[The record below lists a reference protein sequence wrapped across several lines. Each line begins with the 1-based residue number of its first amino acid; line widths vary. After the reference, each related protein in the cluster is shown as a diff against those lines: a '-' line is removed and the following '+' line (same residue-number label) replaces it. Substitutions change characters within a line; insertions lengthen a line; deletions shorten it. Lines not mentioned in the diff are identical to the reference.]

1 MIKIKKLIN
10 DDSLSHFLETYSEG
24 KPVFLEGDTSK
35 DIFILIEGS
44 LKLLKNKKQI
54 GEIYQSGELFG
65 EMSYLLD
72 SKRTASVVAQTET
85 RLLKIPENS
94 IPEFLLK
101 YTEASQ
107 GIIHTLAQ
115 RLKDTTQVAHG
126 LKEFC
131 DQLPDAV
138 VMTDTSNR
146 IMAWN
151 KAAENLHG
159 RVWQEMKGQS
169 VSDVF
174 QNPEEYRQFIEDVQ
188 AGRHLTEKILLI
200 RRPDGEER
208 YVSTS
213 TTVIYDGHFNIAGY
227 IFLSRNV
234 TNLVRLEEKYRKL
247 KHIVIPAFAVLASLL
262 MVLTVGLSNFSKGI
276 EILDHKK
283 QSFQDRITHDYFTLR
298 EKLSP
303 LLSLPDKAPA
313 QKVLEEYFKTAYPQY
328 YAING
333 VLILNK
339 VKIVTHG
346 YTATS
351 PKKDFTV
358 NSHYSGIKFAG
369 DPKKNFKI
377 LSLYRTDPQSLKE
390 EKSTELAIEM
400 DGAENEAPG
409 WLVFQ
414 LNMQALEKEF
424 GISQKILSTMTFTSK
439 N

>member
-1 MIKIKKLIN
+1 MIRIQQLIK
-10 DDSLSHFLETYSEG
+10 DQSLSPFLETYSES
-24 KPVFLEGDTSK
+24 KPVFLEGDDSK
-35 DIFILIEGS
+35 DIFILIQGS

-85 RLLKIPENS
+85 KLIKIPAES
-94 IPEFLLK
+94 IQEFLHK
-101 YTEASQ
+101 YTEVSQ
-107 GIIHTLAQ
+107 EIIHTLAQ

-138 VMTDTSNR
+138 VMTDTNNR

-151 KAAENLHG
+151 KAAEILHG

-188 AGRHLTEKILLI
+188 AGKHLTEKILLI
-200 RRPDGEER
+200 RCPDGDER

-234 TNLVRLEEKYRKL
+234 TNLVRLERKYCKL
-247 KHIVIPAFAVLASLL
+247 KHIFLPAFAVLTSLL
-262 MVLTVGLSNFSKGI
+262 VVLSVGLSNFSKGI
-276 EILDHKK
+276 NILDHKK
-283 QSFQDRITHDYFTLR
+283 QSFQNRISRDYKSLFEDLR
-298 EKLSP
+298 P
-303 LLSLPDKAPA
+303 LLSLEDNSQA
-313 QKVLEEYFKTAYPQY
+313 QKTLESYFTETHPEQY
-328 YAING
+328 SING
-333 VLILNK
+333 VLILNDLK
-339 VKIVTHG
+339 LVTHG
-346 YTATS
+346 YTATA
-351 PKKDFTV
+351 PTKDFCINT
-358 NSHYSGIKFAG
+358 HYSGIKFTG
-369 DPKKNFKI
+369 DDKKNFKI
-377 LSLYRTDPQSLKE
+377 LNLYRNNADSSQG
-390 EKSTELAIEM
+390 EKGTELAIEIKN
-400 DGAENEAPG
+400 DKGEVSN
-409 WLVFQ
+409 WVVFQ
-414 LNMQALEKEF
+414 LDMESLEQEF
-424 GISQKILSTMTFTSK
+424 GITQKMLYKLTF

>member
-10 DDSLSHFLETYSEG
+10 DDSLSHYLETYSDG
-24 KPVFLEGDTSK
+24 KSVFLEGDTSK

-72 SKRTASVVAQTET
+72 SKRTASVIAQTET
-85 RLLKIPENS
+85 RLLKIPETA
-94 IPEFLLK
+94 IPEFLQK
-101 YTEASQ
+101 YCEASQ

-200 RRPDGEER
+200 KRPDGEER

-247 KHIVIPAFAVLASLL
+247 KHTVIPAFAILASLL
-262 MVLTVGLSNFSKGI
+262 MVFTVGLSNFSKGI

-283 QSFQDRITHDYFTLR
+283 QSFQDKITDDYYSLTEQL
-298 EKLSP
+298 KP
-303 LLSLPDKAPA
+303 LLSLPDKTPA
-313 QKVLEEYFKTAYPQY
+313 QKVLENYFQTTYPQY

-333 VLILNK
+333 VIVLNK
-339 VKIVTHG
+339 EKIVTHG
-346 YTATS
+346 YTTTHS
-351 PKKDFTV
+351 KKDFCV
-358 NSHYSGIKFAG
+358 NSHYGGIKFSG

-377 LSLYRTDPQSLKE
+377 LSLYRTDPESIKE

-400 DGAENEAPG
+400 TGTGGKNSG

-414 LNMQALEKEF
+414 LDMKALEKEY
-424 GISQKILSTMTFTSK
+424 GISPKILSKMTFASK